1 DKLYHLQSEYPSYPL
16 HTVVADVAVEND
28 CRHFIEST
36 EKVYGTI
43 DILINNAG
51 ISMRALAKDASTD
64 VLREVM
70 DVNFFGAVFCT
81 RYALKSITERKGIIV
96 GVSSVAGYRGLPGRS
111 AYSASKFALQGW
123 LESLRTELM
132 DAQVHVMWVSPGFVS
147 SNIRQTA
154 LDKEGQHAENLMD
167 EKKMMPADECARR
180 ILRAIEKKKR
190 TLVISFT
197 GKRTV
202 LMNRLFPSLT
212 DKLVHDFYF
221 KDGELIK

>member
-1 DKLYHLQSEYPSYPL
+1 
-16 HTVVADVAVEND
+16 
-28 CRHFIEST
+28 
-36 EKVYGTI
+36 
-43 DILINNAG
+43 
-51 ISMRALAKDASTD
+51 
-64 VLREVM
+64 
-70 DVNFFGAVFCT
+70 
-81 RYALKSITERKGIIV
+81 
-96 GVSSVAGYRGLPGRS
+96 
-111 AYSASKFALQGW
+111 
-123 LESLRTELM
+123 M